1 MTRKTLGYTQL
12 QWMCPAC
19 GTQNRGTARFCINC
33 GTAQPEDVEFHQAS
47 HEQILTDIETVK
59 KAKAGA
65 DIYCFYCGTRN
76 PADAVNC
83 SQCGADL
90 SQGTR
95 RESGKVIGAF
105 QASSNVEPIPC
116 SSCGQMVDP
125 DAATC
130 PYCGSPI
137 HKPEKPKP
145 QQPPVAAKTG
155 GGKGVL
161 IGIALFLLLA
171 CVGIY
176 FLFIRTSDATAR
188 VQSVHW
194 TRAIAIEALAPVR
207 HENWR
212 DQIPADA
219 VIGTCTQKV
228 ARVQDSP
235 APNAKEVC
243 GTPYTV
249 DKGNGYGEVVQD
261 CQYEVYADWCN
272 YTVQEWQVVDQ
283 VVAEGDDLAPQDPQ
297 MPVLSGN
304 QRAGGRSATYEIL
317 FDADGE
323 TYTFTTEDE
332 ELFRR
337 AQPGSRW
344 VLKVNTLGAV
354 THIEPAD

>member
-1 MTRKTLGYTQL
+1 MTKKTLGYTQL
-12 QWMCPAC
+12 QWTCPAC

-33 GTAQPEDVEFHQAS
+33 GTAQPENVPFHQAS
-47 HEQILTDIETVK
+47 NEKILTDIETVK

-76 PADAVNC
+76 PADAANC

-95 RESGKVIGAF
+95 RESGKIIGAF
-105 QASSNVEPIPC
+105 SETGTAAKIPC
-116 SSCGQMVDP
+116 ASCGELVDP

-130 PYCGSPI
+130 PYCGAPI
-137 HKPEKPKP
+137 RKPEKPQP
-145 QQPPVAAKTG
+145 QTPAVAKTG

-176 FLFIRTSDATAR
+176 FLFIRTTDTSGR
-188 VQSVHW
+188 VESVHW
-194 TRAIAIEALAPVR
+194 TRSIAIEALAPVQR
-207 HENWR
+207 ENWR

-228 ARVQDSP
+228 EHVQDSP
-235 APNAKEVC
+235 APNSKEVC

-261 CQYEVYADWCN
+261 CQYEVYADWCE

-283 VVAEGDDLAPQDPQ
+283 VVAEGNDLAPRDPPL
-297 MPVLSGN
+297 PVLSGN
-304 QRAGGRSATYEIL
+304 QRAGGRSAAYEIL
-317 FDADGE
+317 FDSDGK

-332 ELFRR
+332 DLFRR
-337 AQPGSRW
+337 AQPGTRW
-344 VLKVNTLGAV
+344 VLSINTLGAV
-354 THIEPAD
+354 TNIEPAD

>member
-1 MTRKTLGYTQL
+1 MAKKVLGYTQL
-12 QWMCPAC
+12 QWTCPAC

-76 PADAVNC
+76 PADATHC

-95 RESGKVIGAF
+95 RESGKVVGAF
-105 QASSNVEPIPC
+105 QESSAVEKIPC
-116 SSCGQMVDP
+116 SSCGEMVDP

-130 PYCGSPI
+130 PHCGAPI
-137 HKPEKPKP
+137 QKPKP
-145 QQPPVAAKTG
+145 KPKTPAPAATPTA
-155 GGKGVL
+155 GKGAL
-161 IGIALFLLLA
+161 IGVALFLLLA

-176 FLFIRTSDATAR
+176 FLFIRTTDTTAR
-188 VQSVHW
+188 VASVHW

-212 DQIPADA
+212 SQIPADA

-228 ARVQDSP
+228 EHVQDSP

-261 CQYEVYADWCN
+261 CQYEVYADWCE

-283 VVAEGDDLAPQDPQ
+283 IAVEGNDLSPRDP
-297 MPVLSGN
+297 PLPALSNN
-304 QRAGGRSATYEIL
+304 QRAGGRSAEYEIQ

-323 TYTFTTEDE
+323 TYTFTTGDE
-332 ELFRR
+332 TLFRR
-337 AQPGSRW
+337 AQPGTRW
-344 VLKVNTLGAV
+344 ILKVNTLGAV
-354 THIEPAD
+354 TDIEPAE